1 MPVSG
6 SDSGSL
12 VSASS
17 CEGKSACES
26 DPGGGCFVGVESRR
40 FEDTSSP
47 DDTAELSSVVVRAAF
62 CWSVSSTFSL
72 WRRRFSLLF
81 LLLRLPRRR
90 VGLVVLGVTAL
101 GVFDVALLLVWGG
114 VSTGA
119 SVDFAS
125 LEFTAGGV
133 NSKEDEEDEVV
144 FVEVVFIDE
153 AIEDDDGR
161 LRSEGTG
168 GRFFDCLDDVD
179 EFGVGKDFSTALDGE
194 EVLLSEGGFGASRGC
209 SNRVSVLLGFDCLV
223 SWSLAGGEA
232 LLSVDELSFTIELS
246 CTEALPCVCG
256 GEDGTS
262 GEGDL

>member
-1 MPVSG
+1 M
-6 SDSGSL
+6 
-12 VSASS
+12 SAS
-17 CEGKSACES
+17 CCKDKSACES
-26 DPGGGCFVGVESRR
+26 DSGACCFGVESCR
-40 FEDTSSP
+40 FEDRSSL
-47 DDTAELSSVVVRAAF
+47 DDDAEPPSVVVGAAF
-62 CWSVSSTFSL
+62 CWSASSAFSL
-72 WRRRFSLLF
+72 CRRRFSLLF

-90 VGLVVLGVTAL
+90 VGRDVLGVTAL
-101 GVFDVALLLVWGG
+101 GVFDVVLLLVWEET
-114 VSTGA
+114 STGA

-125 LEFTAGGV
+125 LEVAVGGTD
-133 NSKEDEEDEVV
+133 SKEDEDSEVA

-179 EFGVGKDFSTALDGE
+179 EFGVGKDFSLTLDGE

-232 LLSVDELSFTIELS
+232 LLSVDELSFNIELS
-246 CTEALPCVCG
+246 CIEVRPCDPCG
-256 GEDGTS
+256 GGGDDDGTS